1 MNVSCPDCRSIFRVD
16 PAKVPSSGVRA
27 RCSVCS
33 AVISIPAPSGQTPPP
48 SGGSRPESPAS
59 ESGSRDQS
67 RSTPPA
73 QGSWDPPP
81 FASAPQRAPAA
92 PPSQGQ
98 QRTPAAPPVQRTP
111 AAPPAPPR
119 PVEAPTAPRPRPES
133 IERSSLTAT
142 ATPPSPSTG
151 LPEFNSPSTPPS
163 VRPQSPGAPVPS
175 APPFA
180 PPSTASGPS
189 APPFVPSG
197 PPSRPPATSGLPS
210 RPPAA
215 ARPPAPALTPSPATS
230 DGGARRPLNP
240 FLSKDP
246 NQRAKRLARA
256 LVSDIITY
264 HPAKHAEGLR
274 DGTLKQL
281 FREEIKKS
289 FEEYIAQVGQPLA
302 ESTTYFQEALN
313 EVLAAGKKIF

>member
-16 PAKVPSSGVRA
+16 PAKVPPTGVRA

-33 AVISIPAPSGQTPPP
+33 GVISIPAPTGQQTPPSGSERAP
-48 SGGSRPESPAS
+48 SSPADH
-59 ESGSRDQS
+59 GG
-67 RSTPPA
+67 TH
-73 QGSWDPPP
+73 
-81 FASAPQRAPAA
+81 SAPATQSGWDTAPYASSSQRPAPSPQPRTAEA
-92 PPSQGQ
+92 PPS
-98 QRTPAAPPVQRTP
+98 
-111 AAPPAPPR
+111 
-119 PVEAPTAPRPRPES
+119 PRPRPEA
-133 IERSSLTAT
+133 IGRATAAAT
-142 ATPPSPSTG
+142 ATPPSPSSE
-151 LPEFNSPSTPPS
+151 LPEFAPPPPLPPF
-163 VRPQSPGAPVPS
+163 RPAGAPSFAAPS
-175 APPFA
+175 APPFPA
-180 PPSTASGPS
+180 PA
-189 APPFVPSG
+189 APPFIPSG
-197 PPSRPPATSGLPS
+197 SRAPTPTPPRAPVAPS
-210 RPPAA
+210 AGSA
-215 ARPPAPALTPSPATS
+215 VGS

-289 FEEYIAQVGQPLA
+289 FEEYIAQVGQQLA

-313 EVLAAGKKIF
+313 EVLGAGKKIF

>member
-16 PAKVPSSGVRA
+16 PAKVPPSGVRA

-33 AVISIPAPSGQTPPP
+33 GVISIPAPTGQVTPAGGGGRTPAPP
-48 SGGSRPESPAS
+48 S
-59 ESGSRDQS
+59 ESGSQDS
-67 RSTPPA
+67 PRSAPPG
-73 QGSWDPPP
+73 QGGWDPPP
-81 FASAPQRAPAA
+81 FGSASLRAPAA
-92 PPSQGQ
+92 PPQA
-98 QRTPAAPPVQRTP
+98 QRPAPPPPPQAQRQAPPPPAPRTVETPAAS
-111 AAPPAPPR
+111 
-119 PVEAPTAPRPRPES
+119 RPRPES
-133 IERSSLTAT
+133 IERASVTAT
-142 ATPPSPSTG
+142 ATPPSPSSG
-151 LPEFNSPSTPPS
+151 LPEFTQPAPTPPVGPTAS
-163 VRPQSPGAPVPS
+163 SG
-175 APPFA
+175 
-180 PPSTASGPS
+180 ASGPTAS
-189 APPFVPSG
+189 PFVPSG
-197 PPSRPPATSGLPS
+197 SPS

-215 ARPPAPALTPSPATS
+215 PRPPARPPVTPPVAPPVAGDSGS
-230 DGGARRPLNP
+230 RRPLNP

-289 FEEYIAQVGQPLA
+289 FEEYIAQVGQQLA

>member
-16 PAKVPSSGVRA
+16 PAKVPPSGVRA
-27 RCSVCS
+27 RCSVCGG
-33 AVISIPAPSGQTPPP
+33 VISIPAPTGQNTPPTGIPQAGGSNTP
-48 SGGSRPESPAS
+48 SGNQPRPRATPQAS
-59 ESGSRDQS
+59 D
-67 RSTPPA
+67 
-73 QGSWDPPP
+73 SWDPAPYSG
-81 FASAPQRAPAA
+81 SA
-92 PPSQGQ
+92 
-98 QRTPAAPPVQRTP
+98 QRTPAAPPPRP
-111 AAPPAPPR
+111 AAPPPTPPR
-119 PVEAPTAPRPRPES
+119 TAEMPAAPRPRPES
-133 IERSSLTAT
+133 VERSSVAAT
-142 ATPPSPSTG
+142 ATPPSPSAG
-151 LPEFNSPSTPPS
+151 LPEFTTPP
-163 VRPQSPGAPVPS
+163 A

-180 PPSTASGPS
+180 SPTPAPFTAPS
-189 APPFVPSG
+189 APPFVPGTSRAPT
-197 PPSRPPATSGLPS
+197 PPRTQPP
-210 RPPAA
+210 
-215 ARPPAPALTPSPATS
+215 PSPAPPSTAAS

-289 FEEYIAQVGQPLA
+289 FEEYIAQVGQQLA

-313 EVLAAGKKIF
+313 EVLGAGKKIF

>member
-16 PAKVPSSGVRA
+16 PAKVPPSGVRA

-33 AVISIPAPSGQTPPP
+33 GVISIPAPTGQVTPAGGGGRTPAPP
-48 SGGSRPESPAS
+48 S
-59 ESGSRDQS
+59 ESGSQDR
-67 RSTPPA
+67 PPSA
-73 QGSWDPPP
+73 PAGQGGWDPPP
-81 FASAPQRAPAA
+81 FGAASQRGPAA
-92 PPSQGQ
+92 PPPA
-98 QRTPAAPPVQRTP
+98 QRPTPPPPPQAQRQAPPPPAPRTVETPAAS
-111 AAPPAPPR
+111 
-119 PVEAPTAPRPRPES
+119 RPRPES
-133 IERSSLTAT
+133 IERASVTAT
-142 ATPPSPSTG
+142 ATPPSPSSG
-151 LPEFNSPSTPPS
+151 MPEFTPAAPTPP
-163 VRPQSPGAPVPS
+163 VRPNASPGAS
-175 APPFA
+175 AP
-180 PPSTASGPS
+180 T

-197 PPSRPPATSGLPS
+197 SPS

-215 ARPPAPALTPSPATS
+215 PRQPASPPVASPVAGDS
-230 DGGARRPLNP
+230 GSRRPLNP

-289 FEEYIAQVGQPLA
+289 FEEYIAQVGQQLA

-313 EVLAAGKKIF
+313 EVLAGGKKIF

>member
-16 PAKVPSSGVRA
+16 PAKVPSTGVRA

-33 AVISIPAPSGQTPPP
+33 GVISIPAPTGQNTPP
-48 SGGSRPESPAS
+48 SGSERAS
-59 ESGSRDQS
+59 APPSDSGGG
-67 RSTPPA
+67 RSTPSA
-73 QGSWDPPP
+73 QSGWD
-81 FASAPQRAPAA
+81 SAPY
-92 PPSQGQ
+92 
-98 QRTPAAPPVQRTP
+98 TPT
-111 AAPPAPPR
+111 PPR
-119 PVEAPTAPRPRPES
+119 PAAAPAPSRPVDTSASARPQPEAIDRSTAA
-133 IERSSLTAT
+133 AT
-142 ATPPSPSTG
+142 ATPPSPASV
-151 LPEFNSPSTPPS
+151 LPEFTPPPPLPPF
-163 VRPQSPGAPVPS
+163 RPAG
-175 APPFA
+175 APPFSAPTA
-180 PPSTASGPS
+180 PPAPASA
-189 APPFVPSG
+189 APPFVPSASRTPT
-197 PPSRPPATSGLPS
+197 PPRPVATP
-210 RPPAA
+210 
-215 ARPPAPALTPSPATS
+215 ARPAGAQPSSSAIGS
-230 DGGARRPLNP
+230 ESAARRPLNP

-313 EVLAAGKKIF
+313 EVLGAGKKIF

>member
-16 PAKVPSSGVRA
+16 PAKVPPTGVRA

-33 AVISIPAPSGQTPPP
+33 GVISIPAPTGQNTPPA
-48 SGGSRPESPAS
+48 GSEKA
-59 ESGSRDQS
+59 SGSPNEQGGT
-67 RSTPPA
+67 RSTPAA
-73 QGSWDPPP
+73 QSGWDPAP
-81 FASAPQRAPAA
+81 FAPSSSAQRPAA
-92 PPSQGQ
+92 P
-98 QRTPAAPPVQRTP
+98 APQARS
-111 AAPPAPPR
+111 
-119 PVEAPTAPRPRPES
+119 VEAPASPRPRAETV
-133 IERSSLTAT
+133 ERSTASAT
-142 ATPPSPSTG
+142 ATPPSPASV
-151 LPEFNSPSTPPS
+151 LPEFTPPPPLPPF
-163 VRPQSPGAPVPS
+163 RPAGASPFSPPS
-175 APPFA
+175 APPFPA
-180 PPSTASGPS
+180 PA
-189 APPFVPSG
+189 APPFVPS
-197 PPSRPPATSGLPS
+197 
-210 RPPAA
+210 A
-215 ARPPAPALTPSPATS
+215 ARPATPPRPATAPSRAPVVASSSPPPAVS

-289 FEEYIAQVGQPLA
+289 FEEYIAQVGQQLA

-313 EVLAAGKKIF
+313 EVLGAGKKI

>member
-16 PAKVPSSGVRA
+16 PAKVPPAGVRA

-33 AVISIPAPSGQTPPP
+33 GVITIPAPTGQTTPTGGNVRTATPSPPP
-48 SGGSRPESPAS
+48 AERG
-59 ESGSRDQS
+59 

-73 QGSWDPPP
+73 QSGWDSPPYGG
-81 FASAPQRAPAA
+81 AA
-92 PPSQGQ
+92 RQ
-98 QRTPAAPPVQRTP
+98 TPAAPMQRPALPPTPRAAEVP
-111 AAPPAPPR
+111 AAPR
-119 PVEAPTAPRPRPES
+119 PGREES
-133 IERSSLTAT
+133 LDRGPVTAT
-142 ATPPSPSTG
+142 ATPPSPTTG
-151 LPEFNSPSTPPS
+151 LPEFTPPPP
-163 VRPQSPGAPVPS
+163 VPPFTPGTAAGVAVPPARSASSAAGASAAPFVPS
-175 APPFA
+175 APPTRQ
-180 PPSTASGPS
+180 PPP
-189 APPFVPSG
+189 
-197 PPSRPPATSGLPS
+197 RRPAT
-210 RPPAA
+210 PPGA
-215 ARPPAPALTPSPATS
+215 SPAVG

-246 NQRAKRLARA
+246 DQRAKRLARA
-256 LVSDIITY
+256 LVSDIVTY

-302 ESTTYFQEALN
+302 EGTTYFQEALN

>member
-16 PAKVPSSGVRA
+16 PAKVPPSGVRA

-33 AVISIPAPSGQTPPP
+33 GVISIPAPTGQTTPT
-48 SGGSRPESPAS
+48 GAS
-59 ESGSRDQS
+59 
-67 RSTPPA
+67 
-73 QGSWDPPP
+73 
-81 FASAPQRAPAA
+81 QR
-92 PPSQGQ
+92 
-98 QRTPAAPPVQRTP
+98 
-111 AAPPAPPR
+111 
-119 PVEAPTAPRPRPES
+119 
-133 IERSSLTAT
+133 T
-142 ATPPSPSTG
+142 ATPPESASQERTRSTPSAPPAQSGWQSTPFSGPPARPSAAAPGPRSAPSPLPPPRSVEASAAPRSRAEAGERAQAMATQTPPSPASG
-151 LPEFNSPSTPPS
+151 LPEFSPPP
-163 VRPQSPGAPVPS
+163 PVP
-175 APPFA
+175 PFI
-180 PPSTASGPS
+180 PG
-189 APPFVPSG
+189 G
-197 PPSRPPATSGLPS
+197 PPATSGPSPFVPSSQPS
-210 RPPAA
+210 RPVEPPRPTNTPPAA
-215 ARPPAPALTPSPATS
+215 SSPVS

-289 FEEYIAQVGQPLA
+289 FEEYIAQVGQQLA

-313 EVLAAGKKIF
+313 EVLGAGKKIF

>member
-16 PAKVPSSGVRA
+16 PAKVPPTGVRA

-33 AVISIPAPSGQTPPP
+33 GVISIPAPTGQPTPGP
-48 SGGSRPESPAS
+48 GAARPAAPAA
-59 ESGSRDQS
+59 ESGSPDRP

-73 QGSWDPPP
+73 QGGWDPPP
-81 FASAPQRAPAA
+81 FSS
-92 PPSQGQ
+92 PP
-98 QRTPAAPPVQRTP
+98 QRTPAAPSAQRPGVPTPQPRAVEAP
-111 AAPPAPPR
+111 AAPPPQAR
-119 PVEAPTAPRPRPES
+119 AVEAPAAPRPRPES
-133 IERSSLTAT
+133 IERATVTAT
-142 ATPPSPSTG
+142 ATPPSSSSGLREFSPPSPPPLVAPPASTG
-151 LPEFNSPSTPPS
+151 
-163 VRPQSPGAPVPS
+163 VP
-175 APPFA
+175 
-180 PPSTASGPS
+180 GPS
-189 APPFVPSG
+189 APPFVPSA
-197 PPSRPPATSGLPS
+197 PPSRPPAPS
-210 RPPAA
+210 SPPARPAA
-215 ARPPAPALTPSPATS
+215 AMPVTV
-230 DGGARRPLNP
+230 DGGPRRPLNP

-289 FEEYIAQVGQPLA
+289 FEEYIAQVGQQLA

-313 EVLAAGKKIF
+313 EVLGAGKKIF

>member
-16 PAKVPSSGVRA
+16 PAKVPPTGVRA

-33 AVISIPAPSGQTPPP
+33 GVISIPAPTGQNTPPSGSERSVSPSNEQGGTRSTPAAQSGWDPAPYAPAPSTQRPTAPPP
-48 SGGSRPESPAS
+48 SRSVETPAS
-59 ESGSRDQS
+59 E
-67 RSTPPA
+67 
-73 QGSWDPPP
+73 
-81 FASAPQRAPAA
+81 
-92 PPSQGQ
+92 
-98 QRTPAAPPVQRTP
+98 
-111 AAPPAPPR
+111 
-119 PVEAPTAPRPRPES
+119 RPRPDAVDRGTAS
-133 IERSSLTAT
+133 AT
-142 ATPPSPSTG
+142 ATPPSPASV
-151 LPEFNSPSTPPS
+151 LPEFTPPPPLPPF
-163 VRPQSPGAPVPS
+163 RPAGAQPFS
-175 APPFA
+175 APAASPFPA
-180 PPSTASGPS
+180 PA
-189 APPFVPSG
+189 APPFVPSAARSAT
-197 PPSRPPATSGLPS
+197 PPRPATTPPRPPVVPS
-210 RPPAA
+210 SS
-215 ARPPAPALTPSPATS
+215 PSPAGS

-289 FEEYIAQVGQPLA
+289 FEEYIAQVGQQLA

-313 EVLAAGKKIF
+313 EVLGAGKKIF

>member
-16 PAKVPSSGVRA
+16 PAKVPPTGVRA

-33 AVISIPAPSGQTPPP
+33 GVISIPAPTGQNTPP
-48 SGGSRPESPAS
+48 SGSERAPSPPS
-59 ESGSRDQS
+59 DQGGA
-67 RSTPPA
+67 RSTSAA
-73 QGSWDPPP
+73 QSGWD
-81 FASAPQRAPAA
+81 A
-92 PPSQGQ
+92 PPYAPSSQ
-98 QRTPAAPPVQRTP
+98 RP
-111 AAPPAPPR
+111 AAPPAPPPQR
-119 PVEAPTAPRPRPES
+119 AAEAPAGPRPRPEAVD
-133 IERSSLTAT
+133 RTTATAAAT
-142 ATPPSPSTG
+142 ATPPSPSSE
-151 LPEFNSPSTPPS
+151 LPEFTPPPPLPPF
-163 VRPQSPGAPVPS
+163 RPAGASPFAAPS
-175 APPFA
+175 ATPFPA
-180 PPSTASGPS
+180 PA

-197 PPSRPPATSGLPS
+197 SRAPAP
-210 RPPAA
+210 
-215 ARPPAPALTPSPATS
+215 ARPPVTPSSGSVGS
-230 DGGARRPLNP
+230 DGSARRPLNP

-289 FEEYIAQVGQPLA
+289 FEEYIAQVGQQLA

-313 EVLAAGKKIF
+313 EVLGAGKKIF

>member
-16 PAKVPSSGVRA
+16 PAKVPPSGVRA
-27 RCSVCS
+27 RCSVCGG
-33 AVISIPAPSGQTPPP
+33 VISIPAPTGQNTPVSNPQAGA
-48 SGGSRPESPAS
+48 SSSRSESQSRP
-59 ESGSRDQS
+59 
-67 RSTPPA
+67 RSTPA
-73 QGSWDPPP
+73 ASDGWDPPP
-81 FASAPQRAPAA
+81 FTGPTQNTPAARPASPAPPPRSAEVPAA
-92 PPSQGQ
+92 P
-98 QRTPAAPPVQRTP
+98 RA
-111 AAPPAPPR
+111 
-119 PVEAPTAPRPRPES
+119 RPES
-133 IERSSLTAT
+133 MERTSVAAT
-142 ATPPSPSTG
+142 ATPPSPISG
-151 LPEFNSPSTPPS
+151 LPEFTPPPA
-163 VRPQSPGAPVPS
+163 VPPFVPSPPAPFTPS
-175 APPFA
+175 APP
-180 PPSTASGPS
+180 ASPFTPA

-197 PPSRPPATSGLPS
+197 ARQATPPRTQA
-210 RPPAA
+210 
-215 ARPPAPALTPSPATS
+215 PAPSASAS
-230 DGGARRPLNP
+230 AAGDGGARRPLNP

-313 EVLAAGKKIF
+313 EVLGAGKKIF